1 MRLALAAINF
11 HDVLCRNARQ
21 SFEDAA
27 RRWGAEFIELTEG
40 NMPANVH
47 VMMGKHII
55 FDVAP
60 WADRV
65 FYVDGADAIIR
76 GDAPSPFDV
85 CPPDKLGAV
94 EDGNPAFPNW
104 PRLVREQKSE
114 WRRMNR
120 RLGQSAPFTD
130 FYFNA
135 GVLVLTR
142 DAHER
147 LLKRTLELSRLLGR
161 TSWWDQS
168 ILNYAVVELGV
179 PVLKMDRAWN
189 VMQPS
194 DAGVPLW
201 MDGYLYH
208 YAGIG
213 QRHSIVP
220 ILNWRIPG
228 PQGGTA
234 RPAELSRISR
244 VLQLLRSAP
253 VLGPVVRYLYW
264 WFSLPAKVNRL
275 FDQVTEINHMLKGLY
290 LRQAER
296 TPGEKP
302 RPPDPRP

>member
-1 MRLALAAINF
+1 MRLALATINL

-47 VMMGKHII
+47 CLMGKTII
-55 FDVAP
+55 FGVAP

-65 FYVDGADAIIR
+65 FYVDGGDAIIR

-85 CPPDKLGAV
+85 CPPDRLGVV
-94 EDGNPAFPNW
+94 EDGNRAFPYW
-104 PRLVREQKSE
+104 SYLVSRQRSE
-114 WRRMNR
+114 WRKINR
-120 RLGQSAPFTD
+120 RLGEAMPFTD
-130 FYFNA
+130 FYFNS

-161 TSWWDQS
+161 TGWVDQS
-168 ILNYAVVELGV
+168 LLNYAVVELGV
-179 PVLKMDRAWN
+179 PILKMDRAWN

-194 DAGVPLW
+194 DAVTPLR
-201 MDGYLYH
+201 MDGYVYH

-234 RPAELSRISR
+234 RPAKLSRMSR
-244 VLQLLRSAP
+244 VFQFLRSVP
-253 VLGPVVRYLYW
+253 VLGPALRYLYW
-264 WFSLPAKVNRL
+264 WFSLPVKVNRL
-275 FDQVTEINHMLKGLY
+275 FDEVTESNHMLKGLY

>member
-1 MRLALAAINF
+1 VRLALATINF

-27 RRWGAEFIELTEG
+27 RRWSAEFIELTEE

-47 VMMGKHII
+47 FLMGKTVL

-65 FYVDGADAIIR
+65 FYVDGGDAIIR
-76 GDAPSPFDV
+76 GDTPSPFDV
-85 CPPDKLGAV
+85 CPPDKLGVV
-94 EDGNPAFPNW
+94 EDGNRAFPNW
-104 PRLVREQKSE
+104 SRLVSQQKSE
-114 WRRMNR
+114 WRRINR
-120 RLGQSAPFTD
+120 LLGQRVPFTD
-130 FYFNA
+130 FFFNA

-147 LLKRTLELSRLLGR
+147 LLKRTLELSRLLGH

-168 ILNYAVVELGV
+168 VLNYAVVELGSA
-179 PVLKMDRAWN
+179 VLRMDRAWN
-189 VMQPS
+189 VLQQGN
-194 DAGVPLW
+194 AGTPMW
-201 MDGYLYH
+201 MEGYVYH

-213 QRHSIVP
+213 QRYSVIPMV
-220 ILNWRIPG
+220 NWRTPG
-228 PQGGTA
+228 PRSGIPCSA
-234 RPAELSRISR
+234 KRSRMSR
-244 VLQLLRSAP
+244 VFQFLRSAP
-253 VLGPVVRYLYW
+253 VLGPIVQYLYW
-264 WFSLPAKVNRL
+264 WFSLPVKVNHL

-302 RPPDPRP
+302 RPLDPRP